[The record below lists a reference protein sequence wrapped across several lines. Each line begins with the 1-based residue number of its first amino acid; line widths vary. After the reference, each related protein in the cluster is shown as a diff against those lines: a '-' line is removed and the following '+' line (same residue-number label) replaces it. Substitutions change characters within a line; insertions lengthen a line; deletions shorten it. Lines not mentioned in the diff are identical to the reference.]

1 MLRYIDNRWLNNKII
16 SDTYRILRIDE
27 YNQIDIEPGYQQKQL
42 LAHVACVCT

>member
-42 LAHVACVCT
+42 LAHGAGVCT